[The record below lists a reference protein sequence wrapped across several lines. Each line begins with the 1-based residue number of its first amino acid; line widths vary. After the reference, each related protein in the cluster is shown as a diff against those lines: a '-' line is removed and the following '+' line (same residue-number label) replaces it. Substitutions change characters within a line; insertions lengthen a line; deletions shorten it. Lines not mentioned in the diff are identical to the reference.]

1 MPSAATSGRK
11 KRKNYPASW
20 GSGPDKM
27 KMKKRVV
34 CVYDGPRRLMK
45 DDMMMN
51 IEYEVRVPLGDGK
64 SYVTDLDIQTMKR
77 TEALHKSTQD
87 ERGPWNSEIMA

>member
-1 MPSAATSGRK
+1 MPVSASGRK

-20 GSGPDKM
+20 GSGAEKI

-34 CVYDGPRRLMK
+34 CVYDGARRLMK

-64 SYVTDLDIQTMKR
+64 SYVTDLDIQTLTR
-77 TEALHKSTQD
+77 TEALLESTPE
-87 ERGPWNSEIMA
+87 ERGPWTQEIVS